1 MAHVARQVV
10 QPRQAS
16 LIPERVHGLRS
27 ASRLNPRGARSIVGG
42 ETTTSCVLCG
52 HFHVRPEL
60 VFQVGVAPARQQRS
74 LKTLNPFAKDAH
86 VISLNSRPTVHQRVD
101 DADHPVPRLFLLGEL
116 APASR
121 RERVETGLAVCFGGA
136 PIPEDQT
143 ALLQPH
149 QRRIKRAHIEL
160 QRAAGHLLEARGNG
174 VAVQCPERIQRL
186 KDYQVE
192 GALQNVSFGWAAY

>member
-10 QPRQAS
+10 QPRQAP

-27 ASRLNPRGARSIVGG
+27 ASRLIPRGARSIVGG

-60 VFQVGVAPARQQRS
+60 VFQVGIAPARQQRS
-74 LKTLNPFAKDAH
+74 LKPQNPLAKDAH
-86 VISLNSRPTVHQRVD
+86 VISLNSGLTVQQRVD
-101 DADHPVPRLFLLGEL
+101 DARHPVPRVFFIGEL

-136 PIPEDQT
+136 PIPAE
-143 ALLQPH
+143 
-149 QRRIKRAHIEL
+149 
-160 QRAAGHLLEARGNG
+160 
-174 VAVQCPERIQRL
+174 
-186 KDYQVE
+186 
-192 GALQNVSFGWAAY
+192 